1 MESLQGVSEMG
12 GTMRLGR
19 YPAKLSEGSLVRRL
33 YGQEVVYERHRH
45 RFEVNNR
52 YRKDLDA
59 AGMRLAGTSPDDQ
72 LVEFIELVSHP
83 FFVGTQAH
91 PEFQSR
97 PDRPHPLFAGLI
109 EAARRRRVGVTSE
122 VVEVGELSRS

>member
-1 MESLQGVSEMG
+1 V
-12 GTMRLGR
+12 
-19 YPAKLSEGSLVRRL
+19 VRSL

-45 RFEVNNR
+45 RWEVNNR
-52 YRKDLDA
+52 YRKDLVG
-59 AGMRLAGTSPDDQ
+59 AGVRLSGTSPDEN
-72 LVEFIELVSHP
+72 LVEFIELVGHP

-109 EAARRRRVGVTSE
+109 EAACRRRRAE
-122 VVEVGELSRS
+122 RQDRVVDISQLTRS